1 AGGNIIDWVYG
12 EGKVSV
18 AYSVM
23 LRDTGTYGF
32 LLPPGMIRPVGEE
45 TADMMAYLAKW
56 IKTRK
61 P

>member
-32 LLPPGMIRPVGEE
+32 LLPPSMIRPVGEE